1 MDKLTATTA
10 SEKEFRQINSVSLT
24 NINTTIQFVESQLL
38 TTKQSIQQ
46 SVDAFEH
53 RTLDRIAASMSEIGT
68 VTNNAEKTH
77 IKLTRASKPPPPTPP
92 PQHNYDNYNRALA
105 KVEKTILTQDI
116 NIKHVNS
123 LHVDL
128 ESTVTLQRGIINTL
142 IRRVDK
148 LD

>member
-1 MDKLTATTA
+1 MATPA

-38 TTKQSIQQ
+38 ATKQSIQQ
-46 SVDAFEH
+46 SGDAFEH
-53 RTLDRIAASMSEIGT
+53 QTLDCTAASMSEIGT
-68 VTNNAEKTH
+68 VTDNVEQTL

-92 PQHNYDNYNRALA
+92 SQHNYDNHTRALA
-105 KVEKTILTQDI
+105 KAEKTILTQDI

-123 LHVDL
+123 LYVDL
-128 ESTVTLQRGIINTL
+128 EDTVTLQRGIINTL
-142 IRRVDK
+142 TRRVDK

>member
-1 MDKLTATTA
+1 M
-10 SEKEFRQINSVSLT
+10 
-24 NINTTIQFVESQLL
+24 ESQLL

-46 SVDAFEH
+46 SVEEFEH
-53 RTLDRIAASMSEIGT
+53 RTLDRIATSMAEIGH
-68 VTNNAEKTH
+68 VTNNAEQT
-77 IKLTRASKPPPPTPP
+77 IIQLTRASKPPPPTTPS
-92 PQHNYDNYNRALA
+92 QHTYDKHTRALA
-105 KVEKTILTQDI
+105 KTEKTILTQDI

-142 IRRVDK
+142 TRRVDK